1 MKVNKVLNWVII
13 IFAILIIISIFF
25 MLNSNNNKASLQL
38 YGDTNLII
46 YQGEEYLESGY
57 LIVKKDGDNN
67 NYQVNVINNLNVNVI
82 GDYLIKY
89 QLSYNNKVLDEV
101 IRNVKVVANPLSN
114 VKLTLNGNN
123 ITYHW
128 LNEVYVDKGA
138 TAYNGNIDITKNIK
152 VSGNVNVNQ
161 IGTYE
166 LEYSINQDG
175 LKKSIK
181 RIVKV
186 IDINVDENI
195 NYNKSQIELKIDL
208 EEFYYVTLPNGSSS
222 YNSII
227 TYPINKNGTYEFTI
241 YNKYGLSKKH
251 VVNISDYD
259 KKAPTGTCLATIS
272 NGNTTVTVTASDE
285 SGIGKYVYLNN
296 EYQKNT
302 FTLSGELNSISVKV
316 YDKFNNYT
324 DISCYVKRL
333 FDNNMDNITLSTT
346 ITPCNSDW
354 SKYNKELSEEIKQVG
369 YKTRDAV
376 AYAATYLAKFDYL
389 VAYSWGGKSLDIGL
403 NPKWGCEVDVTKE
416 VCTKKTGTN
425 RCIYGMDCT
434 GYTAWAFAQAGFD
447 RSILRTSSQ
456 STGNWGNFNASK
468 HKYSFKGNQDKV
480 HLIKPGDIVHTEGHV
495 GIVIGTSSTQ
505 LKVANMTDGIK
516 ITYLNKTNGNSV
528 NGGKSFDNFVLFDD
542 FFAMYGNAN

>member
-1 MKVNKVLNWVII
+1 MS
-13 IFAILIIISIFF
+13 LI
-25 MLNSNNNKASLQL
+25 
-38 YGDTNLII
+38 
-46 YQGEEYLESGY
+46 
-57 LIVKKDGDNN
+57 
-67 NYQVNVINNLNVNVI
+67 
-82 GDYLIKY
+82 
-89 QLSYNNKVLDEV
+89 
-101 IRNVKVVANPLSN
+101 
-114 VKLTLNGNN
+114 GNDV
-123 ITYHW
+123 TYHW

-138 TAYNGNIDITKNIK
+138 TAYNGNNDITKDIK
-152 VSGNVNVNQ
+152 VLGNVNVNQ
-161 IGTYE
+161 VGTYE
-166 LEYSINQDG
+166 LEYSINQNG
-175 LKKSIK
+175 LTKSIK

-186 IDINVDENI
+186 IDINVVENI
-195 NYNKSQIELKIDL
+195 NYSKSQIELRIDL

-222 YNSII
+222 YNSIV
-227 TYPINKNGTYEFTI
+227 TYPINKNGTYEFVI
-241 YNKYGLSKKH
+241 YNKYGLSKKY
-251 VVNISDYD
+251 VVTINDYD
-259 KKAPTGTCLATIS
+259 KKAPTGTCIATIS
-272 NGNTTVTVTASDE
+272 NGNTTVKVSASDE
-285 SGIGKYVYLNN
+285 SGIEKYVYGNN
-296 EYQKNT
+296 EYQKST
-302 FTLSGELNSISVKV
+302 FTLNGELNSVIVKV

-324 DISCYVKRL
+324 DITCHVKRL

-346 ITPCNSDW
+346 ITPCNNDW

-416 VCTKKTGTN
+416 VCTKKTGAN

-434 GYTAWAFAQAGFD
+434 GYTSWAFAQAGFD
-447 RSILRTSSQ
+447 KNILRTSSQ
-456 STGNWGNFNASK
+456 STGMWGNFNASK

-516 ITYLNKTNGNSV
+516 ITYLSKTNGNSV

-542 FFAMYGNAN
+542 FFTMYGNAN